1 MSDYDNSN
9 TIVLFKNEKYEAGGK
24 HPVYKGTVTM
34 DGKEKSVSVWLREAS
49 GEGKMSKG
57 EKFLSGTLDV
67 WEGSQQQ
74 DTQQQGS
81 WGKPQVREEDIPF

>member
-1 MSDYDNSN
+1 MSDYDDSN

-67 WEGSQQQ
+67 WQGQQ

-81 WGKPQVREEDIPF
+81 WGKPQVNDDLIPF